1 MDPVF
6 APRYSGGAMSDPVQV
21 QGLIEVQQ
29 TEIALLLEAGYLYME
44 MQKWKE
50 AEEIFSGVAALV
62 PHSDVPLIS
71 LGNLAFG
78 QGQYQ
83 RALKFHKDAVK
94 KVPDSALAHAH
105 QGEALLFLN
114 KRDEAKK
121 MLEQAIELD
130 PKGAAADFARSL
142 LDGLAAGV
150 V

>member
-1 MDPVF
+1 MDRIP

-21 QGLIEVQQ
+21 EGLIEVPQ

-50 AEEIFSGVAALV
+50 AEEIFSGVVALV
-62 PHSDVPLIS
+62 PHSDVPLIC

-83 RALKFHKDAVK
+83 RALKFHKEAAQK
-94 KVPDSALAHAH
+94 LPTSALAHAH

-114 KRDEAKK
+114 KREDAKK
-121 MLEQAIELD
+121 MLDKAVELEPD
-130 PKGAAADFARSL
+130 GAAADFARSL
-142 LDGLAAGV
+142 LDALAAGV
-150 V
+150 I

>member
-1 MDPVF
+1 
-6 APRYSGGAMSDPVQV
+6 MSDPVQV
-21 QGLIEVQQ
+21 EGLIEVQQ

-50 AEEIFSGVAALV
+50 AEEVFSGVAALV
-62 PHSDVPLIS
+62 PHSDVPLIC

-83 RALKFHKDAVK
+83 RALKFHKEAAQ
-94 KVPDSALAHAH
+94 KVPESALAHAH
-105 QGEALLFLN
+105 QGEALLFMG

-121 MLEQAIELD
+121 MLDRAIELE
-130 PKGAAADFARSL
+130 PGGAAAEFARSL
-142 LDGLAAGV
+142 LDGVAAGV